1 MSSRFDGELTRG
13 RKLDLW
19 TVAERLLRAEGVARV
34 ERVDLCTICHPEL
47 FFSHRRDGKPRGVQG
62 VLGTSPDAIRARLA
76 EVQGIV
82 GPGVTVVA
90 ATKYVSIAEMA
101 LLVEAGVTVV
111 GENRAQDLE
120 AKHAE
125 YGDAFR
131 WHFIGHLQSNK
142 VKVVN
147 QPVRARA
154 LARLTVDGAP
164 ARDPRARPGEPG
176 GRGVEDRHRAGRPAA
191 AILGPGIVGLSTMP
205 PATADPEQS
214 RPWFRQL
221 RELAAAHGLA
231 ELSMGTTQD
240 FAVAAAEEG
249 ATYVRVGSLLFRN

>member
-1 MSSRFDGELTRG
+1 M
-13 RKLDLW
+13 
-19 TVAERLLRAEGVARV
+19 RA
-34 ERVDLCTICHPEL
+34 
-47 FFSHRRDGKPRGVQG
+47 Q
-62 VLGTSPDAIRARLA
+62 
-76 EVQGIV
+76 V

-90 ATKYVSIAEMA
+90 ATKYVALPDMA
-101 LLVEAGVTVV
+101 ALAEAGVEVV

-147 QPVRARA
+147 RICELVHSLDSDSAARRLEIPA
-154 LARLTVDGAP
+154 LVQVNLSGEGSKSGISSDDIGAY
-164 ARDPRARPGEPG
+164 
-176 GRGVEDRHRAGRPAA
+176 
-191 AILGPGIVGLSTMP
+191 LGYDVVGLSTMP
-205 PATADPEQS
+205 PTAADPEGS

-221 RELAAAHGLA
+221 RELGAAHGLT

-240 FAVAAAEEG
+240 YVVAAEEG
-249 ATYVRVGSLLFRN
+249 ATYIRVGSILFGQ